1 MAAVTD
7 RCRVNNVTVSSEHK
21 TVHFSVAKTT
31 LPQAFQGLHISI
43 GRPHET
49 SSHVNPGQR
58 RNLPTYTSDITSTSS
73 SPSETS
79 TTIDLAATTLI
90 PSTATTSSPSI
101 DLSHKSSDLWFPDL
115 DPNIPISLGCKDCH
129 TTGSLSLTQGEW
141 SLINSTDW
149 AYVESITTLFKLD
162 FCDLLS
168 KTSSLID
175 SVTITDVPFQ
185 ANVSDIE
192 LTLGLVLIPRITIG
206 MEILSD
212 FVFDLVA
219 SLNLPDMSVAIT
231 QLATDAVDAS
241 CESSNDTPFGQAEFE
256 ELYHNLTHISAN
268 VAFDAGL
275 DMKASVRGLGLET
288 EIGDSLASVTIATF
302 PTQCLAFRTDVASGP
317 AFTAATAAMA
327 VVQASVSSATASQG
341 GASPTAESGGSS
353 YSGRL
358 VR

>member
-1 MAAVTD
+1 MSIPSLGAAGILFEPELSLSWNLSGGD
-7 RCRVNNVTVSSEHK
+7 DLSYGFELDIPSLSFLLDISHPESSNVT
-21 TVHFSVAKTT
+21 
-31 LPQAFQGLHISI
+31 GL
-43 GRPHET
+43 
-49 SSHVNPGQR
+49 
-58 RNLPTYTSDITSTSS
+58 
-73 SPSETS
+73 
-79 TTIDLAATTLI
+79 
-90 PSTATTSSPSI
+90 
-101 DLSHKSSDLWFPDL
+101 
-115 DPNIPISLGCKDCH
+115 
-129 TTGSLSLTQGEW
+129 
-141 SLINSTDW
+141 
-149 AYVESITTLFKLD
+149 
-162 FCDLLS
+162 
-168 KTSSLID
+168 D

-353 YSGRL
+353 YRFVPGCSSTKKMCFCL
-358 VR
+358 VVGVAGIFMSL